1 MRKQV
6 RIDDTNDPLESKT
19 DRVLTSYQ
27 PSNTESQE
35 DVNTARYEQISVRK
49 VTFQINEKLLDE
61 LIKLHDKLRVELGK
75 EVPYREVLVEVGID
89 QVIEQLKG
97 KGRDEFLSI
106 AMERQRLREELATAR
121 QERRARNR

>member
-1 MRKQV
+1 MKKQA

-35 DVNTARYEQISVRK
+35 DVNTARDEQISVRK
-49 VTFQINEKLLDE
+49 ITFQINEKLLDE
-61 LIKLHDKLRVELGK
+61 LIKLHDKLRVELGR
-75 EVPYREVLVEVGID
+75 EVPYREVLVEVGIA

-97 KGRDEFLSI
+97 KSKDEFISV
-106 AMERQRLREELATAR
+106 AMERQQLREKLATAR
-121 QERRARNR
+121 KERRASSR

>member
-1 MRKQV
+1 MKKQA

-49 VTFQINEKLLDE
+49 ITFQINEKLLDE
-61 LIKLHDKLRVELGK
+61 LIKLHDKLRVELGR
-75 EVPYREVLVEVGID
+75 EVPYREVLVEVGIA

-97 KGRDEFLSI
+97 KSKDEFISV
-106 AMERQRLREELATAR
+106 AMERQQLREELATAR
-121 QERRARNR
+121 KERRASSR